1 MKIYFAGSIRGG
13 RNDQEL
19 YSEIIDIL
27 KKYGKVLTEH
37 IGDPALTAMG
47 TKNMTEEQIY
57 DRMMDWIKESDAIVA
72 EVSTPSIGVGYE
84 IALSE
89 SMNKKIICLYREGS
103 EKRISAMVSGNKNLI
118 VINYK
123 VVEDLPGIFDEFF
136 LL

>member
-47 TKNMTEEQIY
+47 TKNITKKQIY